1 MLWGVTNLYP
11 GGGSGAAIARVFD
24 TLSLS
29 LSLYIVVSQFSRI
42 KLFVES
48 FDEEKSDL

>member
-11 GGGSGAAIARVFD
+11 TGSGGGGGSGALVFD
-24 TLSLS
+24 T

>member
-11 GGGSGAAIARVFD
+11 GGGGSGAMVFD
-24 TLSLS
+24 T

>member
-24 TLSLS
+24 TLSL
-29 LSLYIVVSQFSRI
+29 YIVVSQFSRI

>member
-11 GGGSGAAIARVFD
+11 TGGSGALVFD
-24 TLSLS
+24 T

>member
-1 MLWGVTNLYP
+1 MLWGVTNLKP
-11 GGGSGAAIARVFD
+11 AGGCDGGGGGSGPRVFD
-24 TLSLS
+24 T

>member
-11 GGGSGAAIARVFD
+11 TGGSGGSGALVFD
-24 TLSLS
+24 T